1 MGQRGPRPSP
11 HHRPRERDDNGDREH
26 AAEYSE
32 LLHPDGC
39 KTAGRRAERLKIAG
53 PGQPRRESHL
63 WWVGDAV
70 PVAVLA
76 HGLDDCSDVARER
89 PIRRVLGWQ
98 AGFGQHALAGSDCQ
112 DRLAVAQL
120 VLEEL
125 AHVAEGREL
134 LGGDVS
140 TGDNDGVEQHDGIVS
155 A

>member
-1 MGQRGPRPSP
+1 MPPARAV
-11 HHRPRERDDNGDREH
+11 DFK
-26 AAEYSE
+26 
-32 LLHPDGC
+32 LLHPDGYQDRS
-39 KTAGRRAERLKIAG
+39 GRRAPTPEFELGVPA
-53 PGQPRRESHL
+53 QSRRKLNL
-63 WWVGDAV
+63 WRVGDAV

-76 HGLDDCSDVARER
+76 YGLDECRDVARER
-89 PIRRVLGWQ
+89 PVRRVVGWQ
-98 AGFGQHALAGSDCQ
+98 AGFGQHALAGSDYQ
-112 DRLAVAQL
+112 DRLAVAEL